1 MERYAYRD
9 VDERVIVVIPGLVQE
24 RETEV
29 ALERVARRL
38 QHRDAV
44 ETRDLR
50 LLVELRGPRC
60 ILHRL
65 PREDRA
71 DLLLEL
77 RDLVSVRRNRL
88 DGPQIQLAR
97 QGKAGV
103 RSEPRLERKASLGS
117 EIGPPAVLAHHRV
130 QRRRDVRDVGDHR
143 SLRRIDGMLR
153 REDGVHAELRHEP
166 AFLGGGVVVA
176 AGQRAG
182 VPDGARELRFP
193 ASHDAGDHGFREM
206 RIELV
211 MPTRLTVEDRRLA
224 AGVVGEREGEFRRGE
239 MDVDV
244 LSAGDHR
251 ARAPARGE
259 QVAGDRRREPAR
271 VRKDGDGSLAQDL
284 AGLVA
289 AQRSSDADL
298 VPGVGHSQAVGA
310 EDVDA
315 PLLSQRANL
324 ARVAYGHLLGDD
336 EDLAELGVDAD
347 QLGDA
352 VARRGRRQVHHA
364 AIEAV
369 PRGEPFAHGVVDGN
383 VAGGRRERL
392 PLPSGRGPE
401 DHVSAGPGMTYRC
414 HLARLAAEDVEDAH
428 PIVAGCH
435 LRERADA
442 DEILEISDSVSHAI
456 PRRVASWARP
466 PAFMKA
472 STRFAYSITSLM
484 SESDPNIR

>member
-143 SLRRIDGMLR
+143 SLRRIDRILR

-166 AFLGGGVVVA
+166 AFLRGGIVVA
-176 AGQRAG
+176 QVNEIVDR
-182 VPDGARELRFP
+182 LR
-193 ASHDAGDHGFREM
+193 S
-206 RIELV
+206 
-211 MPTRLTVEDRRLA
+211 
-224 AGVVGEREGEFRRGE
+224 
-239 MDVDV
+239 
-244 LSAGDHR
+244 
-251 ARAPARGE
+251 
-259 QVAGDRRREPAR
+259 
-271 VRKDGDGSLAQDL
+271 
-284 AGLVA
+284 AGLVVA
-289 AQRSSDADL
+289 SLVAVENEAQLACPVERGTRLGCGITLAR
-298 VPGVGHSQAVGA
+298 HQRGA
-310 EDVDA
+310 E
-315 PLLSQRANL
+315 
-324 ARVAYGHLLGDD
+324 
-336 EDLAELGVDAD
+336 
-347 QLGDA
+347 
-352 VARRGRRQVHHA
+352 
-364 AIEAV
+364 
-369 PRGEPFAHGVVDGN
+369 
-383 VAGGRRERL
+383 
-392 PLPSGRGPE
+392 
-401 DHVSAGPGMTYRC
+401 
-414 HLARLAAEDVEDAH
+414 
-428 PIVAGCH
+428 
-435 LRERADA
+435 
-442 DEILEISDSVSHAI
+442 
-456 PRRVASWARP
+456 
-466 PAFMKA
+466 
-472 STRFAYSITSLM
+472 
-484 SESDPNIR
+484 